1 MMTTT
6 IDRVKRH
13 KAVQGA
19 TEFFGWWRDQ
29 LIQSLP
35 RDWRQ
40 RLHTETATYWISIE
54 EGQELVAAVN
64 ENDEPLYEFARAD
77 DPSIVASQ
85 VSAAVKAVE
94 EDQPEFFALIDDSK
108 VLMRTLMLP
117 AATED
122 NLRQVLTFE
131 MDKHTPFKADEV
143 YFDAR
148 VLEHVA
154 GGSKI
159 RVGLALVRR
168 SVIDDLI
175 AYLRQRGVVLNGVD
189 VAVDGGPLG
198 VNLLP
203 EEQRTVRDKRQIRL
217 NLLFAGA
224 FLILLYTVMWQ
235 SVVSRE
241 QALAVYDEEVEQVKS
256 EAESVMELRKKLND
270 AKEAA
275 SFLAERRSGQT
286 TVIGL
291 LAELTE
297 LLPDDTWLQRL
308 QVTGETLQL
317 SGQTS
322 ETARIVG
329 LLQEEARNVCEP
341 NIRGAVTPDRES
353 GKERFTIEAQLCR
366 KTEENS

>member
-1 MMTTT
+1 MTAT
-6 IDRVKRH
+6 IERFKRH
-13 KAVQGA
+13 KAFQGA

-35 RDWRQ
+35 QDWREK
-40 RLHTETATYWISIE
+40 LHTETATYSISMEADHIAAINDRGE
-54 EGQELVAAVN
+54 ELFG
-64 ENDEPLYEFARAD
+64 FARSD
-77 DPSIVASQ
+77 DPAIVASQ
-85 VSAAVKAVE
+85 VAAAVKSVE
-94 EDQPEFFALIDDSK
+94 EDQPEFFAVISDDK

-122 NLRQVLTFE
+122 SLHQVLRYE
-131 MDKHTPFKADEV
+131 MDKHTPFKAEEV
-143 YFDAR
+143 YFDAT
-148 VLEHVA
+148 VLDHVA
-154 GGSKI
+154 GGTKI
-159 RVGLALVRR
+159 RVGLAVVRR
-168 SVIDDLI
+168 QVIDEIVGFLS
-175 AYLRQRGVVLNGVD
+175 QRGIALHGVD
-189 VAVDGGPLG
+189 IASDSGPVG

-203 EEQRTVRDKRQIRL
+203 AEQRTVRDRRQIRL
-217 NLLFAGA
+217 NLLFAVA

-241 QALAVYDEEVEQVKS
+241 QALAVYDEEVEAVKA
-256 EAESVMELRKKLND
+256 EAETVMELRKRLND
-270 AKEAA
+270 AREAA
-275 SFLAERRSGQT
+275 SFLAERRASQT

-308 QVTGETLQL
+308 QITGETLQL

-353 GKERFTIEAQLCR
+353 GKERFTIEAELCR
-366 KTEENS
+366 KNKEQS